1 MAKRRLATSLL
12 AGCLVTT
19 CLGTLAFA
27 GDPEL
32 YFYPTQRWSI
42 AAQGGDES
50 APICALSNSFNNGF
64 AIKISGDRDGF
75 DTLDLDF
82 RQSTFE
88 AGRKYE
94 IVYSVPGA
102 SREVFQATAAK
113 GSVLSSSI
121 SSKGDF
127 AAALQDAATLDLSIQ
142 SNQFRLYLTGFAKA
156 MDEYNNCINP
166 PAPAM
171 AAIDEVENPPELA
184 AAEEAQAPAPDV
196 SEASLSP
203 AEEAVIMASD
213 IPAQPVISSPP
224 ADEAPI
230 LSAEQSQSD
239 KKDILAKIDSLAN
252 EFKGSSAEASA
263 APESSAPEPA
273 ASESFASSDTLPA
286 GDISDSIPQDTSA
299 NVPDELP
306 PLLSEPAPE
315 PAAIKPAKGERYT
328 EKLARQLK
336 EQGEPSS
343 SSSEPARARP
353 SPSSSNSNGSAALPP
368 PEETSSA
375 SAEASPASDAA
386 PKGEIIHFKG
396 ERVLPKKKSASPA
409 APSEE
414 AKSAPEHTSVTIPA
428 YKMTKQTTKMEA
440 DFTDIAAD
448 APAPDEAPAVDDAAF
463 VQASAPSSF
472 IDESPEAS
480 SSIEP
485 SSGGMAG
492 GEDFLQM
499 RDKIRELEGEVG
511 RLSKENSLLDTEL
524 KTSLKDAED
533 ERLSVSSD
541 NWNLERATMR
551 YNEAERQIKRLGRQL
566 QAARQ
571 QCTSEKQELETMLF
585 DPKVTE
591 QSQLAKLSAMEQE
604 LASAQSELQGI
615 QRKYEERIRLLE
627 AQLETP

>member
-50 APICALSNSFNNGF
+50 APVCALSNSFNNGF

-82 RQSTFE
+82 RQSSFE

-121 SSKGDF
+121 SSKADF

-184 AAEEAQAPAPDV
+184 AAQEA
-196 SEASLSP
+196 EASLSP

-213 IPAQPVISSPP
+213 SSSDTPAQPEISSPP

-230 LSAEQSQSD
+230 LSQDEQTSD

-252 EFKGSSAEASA
+252 EFKGGSAEASA
-263 APESSAPEPA
+263 APDA
-273 ASESFASSDTLPA
+273 FASSDALPA
-286 GDISDSIPQDTSA
+286 GDISDSIPQDSRA
-299 NVPDELP
+299 NIPDELP
-306 PLLSEPAPE
+306 PLLGESAPE
-315 PAAIKPAKGERYT
+315 PAATKPAKGERYT

-343 SSSEPARARP
+343 SSSEPARVRP

-368 PEETSSA
+368 PDETSSA
-375 SAEASPASDAA
+375 SAEPSPASDAA

-499 RDKIRELEGEVG
+499 RDKIRELEQEVG
-511 RLSKENSLLDTEL
+511 RLSKENNLLDTEL

-571 QCTSEKQELETMLF
+571 QCTTEKQELETMLF

>member
-50 APICALSNSFNNGF
+50 APTCALSNSFNNGF

-82 RQSTFE
+82 RQSSFE

-127 AAALQDAATLDLSIQ
+127 ASALQDAATLDLSIQ

-184 AAEEAQAPAPDV
+184 AAQEAEAPAPDA

-203 AEEAVIMASD
+203 AEEAVIIASD
-213 IPAQPVISSPP
+213 SASDTPAQPEISSPP

-230 LSAEQSQSD
+230 LSQEEQASD
-239 KKDILAKIDSLAN
+239 EKDILAKTGSLAN
-252 EFKGSSAEASA
+252 ECKGGSAEASA
-263 APESSAPEPA
+263 APKPSAPDA
-273 ASESFASSDTLPA
+273 FASSDAIPA
-286 GDISDSIPQDTSA
+286 GDISDSLPQDSRS
-299 NVPDELP
+299 NIPDELP
-306 PLLSEPAPE
+306 PLLGESAPE
-315 PAAIKPAKGERYT
+315 PAAIKPVKGERYT

-343 SSSEPARARP
+343 SSSEPARALP

-375 SAEASPASDAA
+375 SADASPASDAA

-499 RDKIRELEGEVG
+499 RDKIRELEQEVG
-511 RLSKENSLLDTEL
+511 RLSKENNLLDTEL
-524 KTSLKDAED
+524 KTSLKDSED

>member
-19 CLGTLAFA
+19 CIGTLAFA

-32 YFYPTQRWSI
+32 YFYPTQRWSV

-94 IVYSVPGA
+94 IVYSVPGG

-121 SSKGDF
+121 GSKTDF

-142 SNQFRLYLTGFAKA
+142 NNQFRLYLTGFAKA
-156 MDEYNNCINP
+156 MGEYNNCINP

-184 AAEEAQAPAPDV
+184 EAPKAEAPAPGAD
-196 SEASLSP
+196 EASLSP
-203 AEEAVIMASD
+203 EEEAVILASD
-213 IPAQPVISSPP
+213 TPADPVISSPP

-230 LSAEQSQSD
+230 LSAEDSPSD

-252 EFKGSSAEASA
+252 EYKAGSAEASA
-263 APESSAPEPA
+263 APEPASSD
-273 ASESFASSDTLPA
+273 SFASSDAMPE
-286 GDISDSIPQDTSA
+286 GDVSDAIPQDSSS
-299 NVPDELP
+299 NIPDELP
-306 PLLSEPAPE
+306 PLPGE
-315 PAAIKPAKGERYT
+315 PAAQKPAKEERMT
-328 EKLARQLK
+328 EKLARQVT
-336 EQGEPSS
+336 EQDDSFSS
-343 SSSEPARARP
+343 SSD
-353 SPSSSNSNGSAALPP
+353 NDSAALPP
-368 PEETSSA
+368 PSQDDLASSA
-375 SAEASPASDAA
+375 EPSPAPSPSA

-396 ERVLPKKKSASPA
+396 ERVLPKTKAEASAAQPD
-409 APSEE
+409 PI
-414 AKSAPEHTSVTIPA
+414 KPEPQKVSVTIPA
-428 YKMTKQTTKMEA
+428 YKMTKQTAKMEA
-440 DFTDIAAD
+440 DFTAIPAD
-448 APAPDEAPAVDDAAF
+448 ASAPADDASSADDASFEQASFADEAPE
-463 VQASAPSSF
+463 APS
-472 IDESPEAS
+472 A
-480 SSIEP
+480 IEP
-485 SSGGMAG
+485 SSGAA
-492 GEDFLQM
+492 GEDFIQM
-499 RDKIRELEGEVG
+499 RDKIRELEQEVG
-511 RLSKENSLLDTEL
+511 RLSKENNLLDTEL

-585 DPKVTE
+585 DPQVTE
-591 QSQLAKLSAMEQE
+591 QSQLAKLSALEQD
-604 LASAQSELQGI
+604 LAQAKAELQTS
-615 QRKYEERIRLLE
+615 QRRYEERIRLLE
-627 AQLETP
+627 GQLGTP

>member
-19 CLGTLAFA
+19 CIGTLAFA

-50 APICALSNSFNNGF
+50 APTCALSNSFNNGF

-121 SSKGDF
+121 SSKADF

-156 MDEYNNCINP
+156 MDEYNTCINP

-184 AAEEAQAPAPDV
+184 AAQEA
-196 SEASLSP
+196 EASLSP

-213 IPAQPVISSPP
+213 SSSDTLAQPEISSPP
-224 ADEAPI
+224 ADDAPI
-230 LSAEQSQSD
+230 LSQNEQTSD

-252 EFKGSSAEASA
+252 EFKGGSAEASA
-263 APESSAPEPA
+263 APEPA
-273 ASESFASSDTLPA
+273 APDAFASSDAIPA
-286 GDISDSIPQDTSA
+286 GDISDSIPQDSRA
-299 NVPDELP
+299 NIPDELP
-306 PLLSEPAPE
+306 PLLGESAPE
-315 PAAIKPAKGERYT
+315 PAAIKPVKGERYT

-343 SSSEPARARP
+343 SSSEPARAMKSP
-353 SPSSSNSNGSAALPP
+353 PSSSDDNGPAALPP
-368 PEETSSA
+368 REETSSA
-375 SAEASPASDAA
+375 SAEVSPAPDAAA

-463 VQASAPSSF
+463 VQASFTDEAPDAPS
-472 IDESPEAS
+472 A
-480 SSIEP
+480 IEP
-485 SSGGMAG
+485 SSGAA
-492 GEDFLQM
+492 GEDFIQM
-499 RDKIRELEGEVG
+499 RDKIRELEQEVG

-524 KTSLKDAED
+524 KTSLKDSED

-571 QCTSEKQELETMLF
+571 QCTTEKQELETMLF
-585 DPKVTE
+585 DPQVTE

>member
-19 CLGTLAFA
+19 CIGTLAFA

-32 YFYPTQRWSI
+32 YFYPTQRWSV

-50 APICALSNSFNNGF
+50 APTCALSNSFNNGF

-82 RQSTFE
+82 RQSSFE

-94 IVYSVPGA
+94 IVYSVPGG

-121 SSKGDF
+121 SSKADF

-156 MDEYNNCINP
+156 MDEYNTCINP

-184 AAEEAQAPAPDV
+184 AAQEA
-196 SEASLSP
+196 EASLSP

-213 IPAQPVISSPP
+213 SSSDTLAPPEISSPP

-230 LSAEQSQSD
+230 LSQDEQTSD

-252 EFKGSSAEASA
+252 EFKGGSAEASA
-263 APESSAPEPA
+263 APEPA
-273 ASESFASSDTLPA
+273 APDAFASSDAIPA
-286 GDISDSIPQDTSA
+286 GDISDSIPQDSRA
-299 NVPDELP
+299 NIPDELP
-306 PLLSEPAPE
+306 PLLGESAPE
-315 PAAIKPAKGERYT
+315 PAAIKPVKGERYT

-343 SSSEPARARP
+343 SSSEPARAMKSP
-353 SPSSSNSNGSAALPP
+353 PSSSDDNGPAALPP
-368 PEETSSA
+368 REETSSA
-375 SAEASPASDAA
+375 SAEVSPAPDAAA

-409 APSEE
+409 ASSEE

-463 VQASAPSSF
+463 VQASFTDEAPDAPS
-472 IDESPEAS
+472 A
-480 SSIEP
+480 IEP
-485 SSGGMAG
+485 SSGAA
-492 GEDFLQM
+492 GEDFIQM
-499 RDKIRELEGEVG
+499 RDKIRELEQEVG

-524 KTSLKDAED
+524 KTSLKDSED

-571 QCTSEKQELETMLF
+571 QCTTEKQELETMLF
-585 DPKVTE
+585 DPQVTE